1 MKKFLIWLATM
12 VLIATCSIIFISCEN
27 NEMTTPVQSRQYIK
41 FYDSVSDFKA
51 EIGDKYKLP
60 KESEN
65 IVEVFAVYEEK
76 TADENLVKRTE
87 TEMLFAHI
95 TYKVGDYTTRVSY
108 YCGHRAND
116 TCAPEI
122 GYIYCRREYDDV
134 YIGKS
139 AIRETPNERSNSR
152 FITQEFGAGYNFTL
166 CQVNTEIP
174 VSEEV
179 TAEKIAFIK
188 EYTREI
194 IAGILN

>member
-1 MKKFLIWLATM
+1 MKKLLILLMTLG
-12 VLIATCSIIFISCEN
+12 LIVTCTIIFIGCDN
-27 NEMTTPVQSRQYIK
+27 NEMTSVQKNQYIK
-41 FYDSVSDFKA
+41 FYDSISDFKA
-51 EIGDKYKLP
+51 DIGDKYQLP

-65 IVEVFAVYEEK
+65 IVEIFAVYEEK
-76 TADENLVKRTE
+76 NADENLVKRTE

-95 TYKVGDYTTRVSY
+95 TYKVGGYTTRVSY
-108 YCGHRAND
+108 FCGHRATD
-116 TCAPEI
+116 ISAPEI

-174 VSEEV
+174 KGEEV
-179 TAEKIAFIK
+179 TAEKIAYIK

>member
-1 MKKFLIWLATM
+1 MKKFLILLTTLI
-12 VLIATCSIIFISCEN
+12 LIATCTFIFIGCDNKEITS
-27 NEMTTPVQSRQYIK
+27 VQSNQYIK
-41 FYDSVSDFKA
+41 FYDSISDFKA
-51 EIGDKYKLP
+51 DIGDKYQLP

-65 IVEVFAVYEEK
+65 IVEIFAVYEDK

-87 TEMLFAHI
+87 TEMLYAHI

-108 YCGHRAND
+108 FCGHRATD
-116 TCAPEI
+116 TSAPEI
-122 GYIYCRREYDDV
+122 GYIYCRREFDEV
-134 YIGKS
+134 YIVKS

-152 FITQEFGAGYNFTL
+152 FITQEFGAGHNFTL

-174 VSEEV
+174 KGEEV
-179 TAEKIAFIK
+179 TAEKIAYIK

>member
-1 MKKFLIWLATM
+1 MI
-12 VLIATCSIIFISCEN
+12 
-27 NEMTTPVQSRQYIK
+27 
-41 FYDSVSDFKA
+41 
-51 EIGDKYKLP
+51 
-60 KESEN
+60 
-65 IVEVFAVYEEK
+65 
-76 TADENLVKRTE
+76 
-87 TEMLFAHI
+87 FAHI

-108 YCGHRAND
+108 YCGHRAN

-174 VSEEV
+174 VGEEV

>member
-1 MKKFLIWLATM
+1 MKKILILLTTF
-12 VLIATCSIIFISCEN
+12 VLIATCGIILISCDN
-27 NEMTTPVQSRQYIK
+27 NEITSVQSRQYIK
-41 FYDSVSDFKA
+41 FYDSISDFKA
-51 EIGDKYKLP
+51 EIGDKYQLP
-60 KESEN
+60 KDSEN
-65 IVEVFAVYEEK
+65 IVEVFAVFEEK
-76 TADENLVKRTE
+76 AADENLVKRTE

-95 TYKVGDYTTRVSY
+95 TYKIGDYTTRVSY

-116 TCAPEI
+116 TSAPVI

-174 VSEEV
+174 KGEEV

>member
-1 MKKFLIWLATM
+1 MKKFLIWLATV
-12 VLIATCSIIFISCEN
+12 VLIATCAIILIGCDYN
-27 NEMTTPVQSRQYIK
+27 QMTPVQSRQYIK
-41 FYDSVSDFKA
+41 FYDSVSDFKT
-51 EIGDKYKLP
+51 EIGNKYKLP

-65 IVEVFAVYEEK
+65 IVEVFAVFKEK
-76 TADENLVKRTE
+76 IADENLVKRTE
-87 TEMLFAHI
+87 TEMIFAHI

-108 YCGHRAND
+108 YCGHRAN

-152 FITQEFGAGYNFTL
+152 FITQEFQAGYLTL

-174 VSEEV
+174 VGEEV

-194 IAGILN
+194 IDGILN

>member
-1 MKKFLIWLATM
+1 MKKLLILLTTL
-12 VLIATCSIIFISCEN
+12 VLIATCGIILIGCEN
-27 NEMTTPVQSRQYIK
+27 NEMTPVQSRQYIK
-41 FYDSVSDFKA
+41 FYDSVNDFKA
-51 EIGDKYKLP
+51 DIGDKYQLP
-60 KESEN
+60 KDSEN
-65 IVEVFAVYEEK
+65 IVEIFAVYEDK
-76 TADENLVKRTE
+76 TADENLVKRVE
-87 TEMLFAHI
+87 TEMLYAHI

-116 TCAPEI
+116 TSAPEI
-122 GYIYCRREYDDV
+122 GYIYCRREYDEV

-139 AIRETPNERSNSR
+139 PIRETPNERSNSR

-174 VSEEV
+174 SGEEV
-179 TAEKIAFIK
+179 NGDNIAYIK

>member
-1 MKKFLIWLATM
+1 MKRFLILLTTLI
-12 VLIATCSIIFISCEN
+12 LIATCAIIFISCDN
-27 NEMTTPVQSRQYIK
+27 NEAATVQRKQYIK
-41 FYDSVSDFKA
+41 FYDNISDFKA
-51 EIGDKYKLP
+51 DTGDKYKLP
-60 KESEN
+60 KDSED
-65 IVEVFAVYEEK
+65 IVEIFAVYEERS
-76 TADENLVKRTE
+76 ADENLVKRTE

-95 TYKVGDYTTRVSY
+95 TYKVGSYITRVSY
-108 YCGHRAND
+108 FCGHRSNE

-122 GYIYCRREYDDV
+122 GYIYCRREYDEV

-152 FITQEFGAGYNFTL
+152 FITQEFGAGYNLTL

-174 VSEEV
+174 ADEGV

>member
-1 MKKFLIWLATM
+1 MKKFLILLTTLI
-12 VLIATCSIIFISCEN
+12 LIATCTIIFIGCDNKEITS
-27 NEMTTPVQSRQYIK
+27 VQSNQYIK
-41 FYDSVSDFKA
+41 FYDSISDFKA
-51 EIGDKYKLP
+51 DIGDKYQLP

-65 IVEVFAVYEEK
+65 IVEIFAVYEENN
-76 TADENLVKRTE
+76 ADENLVKRTE
-87 TEMLFAHI
+87 TEMLYAHI

-108 YCGHRAND
+108 FCGHRATD
-116 TCAPEI
+116 TSAPEI

-139 AIRETPNERSNSR
+139 RVRETPNERSNSR
-152 FITQEFGAGYNFTL
+152 FITQEFGAGHNFTL

-174 VSEEV
+174 KGEEV
-179 TAEKIAFIK
+179 TAEKIAYIK